1 MKHSPFFIILL
12 PGSLALSQTKV
23 VIVVLLILTLKK
35 KRPETKKGPKCKKT
49 LL

>member
-23 VIVVLLILTLKK
+23 VIVVLLILALKK
-35 KRPETKKGPKCKKT
+35 KA
-49 LL
+49 